1 MTKVSFC
8 CLQLQPLFFGF
19 WVVVSKLC
27 PLVFLSDLLIVVYFF
42 GFDVVVFAAVGALHS
57 KRNSHIDVL
66 PKDSEDVL
74 FNDYFLTVRYTA
86 VRDFEE
92 LGGQVSHAL
101 IRIRQKLVQRETGE
115 RKGRPYLLSAA
126 NLPNFCW
133 QSLITCEK

>member
-1 MTKVSFC
+1 M
-8 CLQLQPLFFGF
+8 LLYLPQLGH
-19 WVVVSKLC
+19 C
-27 PLVFLSDLLIVVYFF
+27 ILSVTV
-42 GFDVVVFAAVGALHS
+42 
-57 KRNSHIDVL
+57 IDIL

-92 LGGQVSHAL
+92 LDGQVSHAL